1 MTTTFT
7 ISPRGPFSL
16 EEATLFGF
24 GQRAEQRFDGVM
36 RLGFCVDG
44 YTDQVGVALGQD
56 ADGTVHGTVQGLAGR
71 GAWSRRGLPAVREQ
85 VARVLSL
92 DHDGRDFLG
101 VGGVDP
107 AIGRLQRR
115 APGLRPV
122 LFYSPYEAAV
132 WAVLNA
138 RRGRAQAA
146 ALRDR
151 LSRAYGTVF
160 EVAGVEQAV
169 LPTPERLLTVDSL
182 PGLPQH
188 KVAWLHGVAAA
199 ALAGRLD
206 AGKLA
211 ATEPEEAMAGLR
223 QLAGIGPFYAALI
236 QIRATGAAD
245 ILPSEERNALGLA
258 GELYG
263 LAGPMSQTEF
273 AERAEAW
280 RPWRTWATVL
290 IRAVTPR
297 LRRSAAA

>member
-16 EEATLFGF
+16 EEASLFGF
-24 GQRAEQRFDGVM
+24 GQRAEQRFDGIM
-36 RLGFCVDG
+36 RLGFC
-44 YTDQVGVALGQD
+44 TDSFDTQVGVELRQQP
-56 ADGTVHGTVQGLAGR
+56 DGTVLGTVQGLAGR
-71 GAWSRRGLPAVREQ
+71 RGLDAVRDQ

-92 DHDGRDFLG
+92 DHDAAAFLG
-101 VGGVDP
+101 VGRADP
-107 AIGRLQRR
+107 AIGRLQRA

-151 LSRAYGTVF
+151 LSRAHGAVF
-160 EVAGVEQAV
+160 AVAGVEQAA
-169 LPTPERLLTVDSL
+169 LPTPEQLLTLESL
-182 PGLPQH
+182 PGLPEH
-188 KVAWLHGVAAA
+188 KVAWLHGIARA

-206 AGKLA
+206 AVKLA

-236 QIRATGAAD
+236 QIRSTGATD
-245 ILPSEERNALGLA
+245 ILPTEERNALALA

-263 LAGPMSQTEF
+263 LAGPMSQAEF
-273 AERAEAW
+273 AARAEAW

-290 IRAVTPR
+290 IRAVTRR
-297 LRRSAAA
+297 LPIA